1 MGEEISQEERMLEM
15 LRSEKQDLESEVC
28 RFRVMKAKLLQQI
41 AYVRLPYLC
50 HFFEEQRS
58 HFMSHYLFR
67 PTQLCACSPW
77 LNLLL
82 GVMTTLVVQV
92 EQSLCVCVH
101 VCLCVQTTL
110 TFGLNID
117 LDSWHTGS
125 L

>member
-50 HFFEEQRS
+50 RLFEEQRS
-58 HFMSHYLFR
+58 HFISHYLFR
-67 PTQLCACSPW
+67 PTQLCASSPW
-77 LNLLL
+77 LNSLL
-82 GVMTTLVVQV
+82 MTTLVVQV
-92 EQSLCVCVH
+92 AQSLCVCVR
-101 VCLCVQTTL
+101 VCMCVQTTL
-110 TFGLNID
+110 SFGLNID

-125 L
+125 P